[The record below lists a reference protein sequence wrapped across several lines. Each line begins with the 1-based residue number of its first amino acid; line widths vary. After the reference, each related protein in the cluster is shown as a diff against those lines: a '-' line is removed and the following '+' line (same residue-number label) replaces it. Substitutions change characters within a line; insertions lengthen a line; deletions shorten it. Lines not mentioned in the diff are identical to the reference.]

1 MPTRSNA
8 GPANSHL
15 NPSSPSAP
23 PSRPPPHQT
32 DSERYSFIVE
42 YLDTHAGL
50 TFRYQ
55 LLFWAADSSVEMYDI
70 KNRRS
75 FLKKTRVPSITT
87 KDFFLG
93 ATITVYSRQLKVVEY
108 GDAHTER
115 AFASARQRV
124 FALVKPNAIRSA
136 GKIIHAA
143 VASGFVVAECKM
155 ATMQRADAERMFGDR
170 NDRALVNDA
179 CAGACVGIALVS
191 EDAVAKFAA
200 LNGEKARSYLHRSP
214 YDRVGV
220 VNADP

>member
-1 MPTRSNA
+1 
-8 GPANSHL
+8 
-15 NPSSPSAP
+15 
-23 PSRPPPHQT
+23 
-32 DSERYSFIVE
+32 
-42 YLDTHAGL
+42 
-50 TFRYQ
+50 
-55 LLFWAADSSVEMYDI
+55 
-70 KNRRS
+70 
-75 FLKKTRVPSITT
+75 VPSITT